1 MNSATDRESW
11 VSFRTSQGSEFR
23 GNLVR
28 LSPYAAAFEL
38 YHSEAVVQT
47 SESLAD
53 FKIFLGQRA
62 VYSGRAIV
70 RSAIQTGSMVVC
82 QTDLEDWSFNGQLLA
97 AISRPDQLPERFAEF
112 VRQWQRVGKVRSDFK
127 VAVAEIRTFLEE
139 LRRWLDQVELGL
151 GTLPVEQRGESE
163 ARLIEQLTPQVVSIL
178 DGLFERFEQAAA
190 TLEEAVLPVHR
201 AYAQR
206 HLHPVVLCAPFA
218 YRTYH
223 KPLGYAGDYEMVNMM
238 TRDPREGGTLFA
250 KLFNVWLLQQRS
262 VVAHRN
268 RIEFLTDRLVE
279 ETARAWAAKR
289 PARIY
294 SLGCGPAREVQYF
307 LARTELSNRARFT
320 LVDFEPEALDHAA
333 RVLQEQKVQHH
344 RSTPIVLQQRSVH
357 QVLRDAT
364 RTEALAPDP
373 PYDFVYCAGL
383 FDYLPDHICKRLMQV
398 VYRSLAPGGLAVAT
412 NVAPFSPNRGSLEL
426 ILDWHINYRDAAAL
440 AALAPEEAPPEAV
453 RVWSDPTG
461 VNVFLEVRKRHE
473 TA

>member
-1 MNSATDRESW
+1 MNSATDNENW
-11 VSFRTSQGSEFR
+11 VSFRTSQGSALR

-28 LSPYAAAFEL
+28 LSRYAAAFEV

-53 FKIFLGQRA
+53 FKIFLGQRT

-82 QTDLEDWSFNGQLLA
+82 ETDLEDWSFNGELLA
-97 AISRPDQLPERFAEF
+97 AVGQPDRLPERFAEF
-112 VRQWQRVGKVRSDFK
+112 VRQWECACKVRPEFK
-127 VAVAEIRTFLEE
+127 VAVADIRTFLDE
-139 LRRWLDQVELGL
+139 LQRWVDRLELARGRSA
-151 GTLPVEQRGESE
+151 GQQRAAWE
-163 ARLIEQLTPQVVSIL
+163 AAVIEQLAPRMVPIL
-178 DGLFERFEQAAA
+178 DRLFEQFEQAAA
-190 TLEEAVLPVHR
+190 AVEEEALPVHR

-223 KPLGYAGDYEMVNMM
+223 KPLRYAGDYEMVNMM

-268 RIEFLTDRLVE
+268 RIEFLTGRLVE

-289 PARIY
+289 LAHVY

-307 LARTELSNRARFT
+307 LARTELSNQARLT
-320 LVDFEPEALDHAA
+320 LVDFEPEALAHAA
-333 RVLQEQKVQHH
+333 RVLQETKLQHH
-344 RSTPIVLQQRSVH
+344 RSTVIALQQRSVH
-357 QVLRDAT
+357 QVLKEAT
-364 RTEALAPDP
+364 RTEGPGLGQ
-373 PYDFVYCAGL
+373 PYDFIYCAGL
-383 FDYLPDHICKRLMQV
+383 FDYLPDHICKRLMKV
-398 VYRSLAPGGLAVAT
+398 AYRSLAPGGLAVAT

-440 AALAPEEAPPEAV
+440 AALAPEEAPRDAV
-453 RVWSDPTG
+453 RVWSDATG
-461 VNVFLEVRKRHE
+461 VNVFLEVRKWHE